1 MSYARVVRFT
11 DVDPA
16 KIEEIKG
23 RAETGPPEGVDSTG
37 FKVVHDADQ
46 GTAVFIGFFESEEKM
61 KAAAKVLEA
70 MDSAETPG
78 TRGTVDSGEVT
89 VEAGD

>member
-1 MSYARVVRFT
+1 MPYARVTRFT

-37 FKVVHDADQ
+37 LTVVYDADQ
-46 GTAVFIGFFESEEKM
+46 GTAVFVGVFETEEKM
-61 KAAAKVLEA
+61 KAAAEVLEA
-70 MDSAETPG
+70 MDSSQTPG
-78 TRGTVDSGEVT
+78 SRATVDAGEIAIDVSN
-89 VEAGD
+89 